1 MADHDH
7 SYKLLFSHAS
17 LVRDLLQGFVL
28 EPWVA
33 DLDFSTLENTARS
46 FTSDDLRKREDDA
59 IWRVRCRESWIYIYI
74 LIEFQSTVDRFMA
87 VRLMNYISL
96 LYQDLIRSKQLLAN
110 GQLPAVLPLVLYN
123 GNRPWSSSLSLQS
136 LIQEVPGGLSRYRP
150 TLTYLLLDESRHP
163 LGGVA
168 PGNLVDLI
176 FRLEQSKTPA
186 DVRKVVQEL
195 IGWLKA
201 PEQTSLRRSFAVWI
215 RRVLL
220 PARLPGQAMP
230 PVNDLLEVDTMLAE
244 RVKEWTREW
253 EQKGIEKGERMGEQK
268 GSATMLV
275 HLLRMKF
282 GELDEQTLSSVNSA
296 DAAQLLVW
304 SERVLGATN
313 LEQVFAVN
321 QEVS

>member
-1 MADHDH
+1 M
-7 SYKLLFSHAS
+7 
-17 LVRDLLQGFVL
+17 
-28 EPWVA
+28 
-33 DLDFSTLENTARS
+33 
-46 FTSDDLRKREDDA
+46 
-59 IWRVRCRESWIYIYI
+59 
-74 LIEFQSTVDRFMA
+74 
-87 VRLMNYISL
+87 
-96 LYQDLIRSKQLLAN
+96 
-110 GQLPAVLPLVLYN
+110 
-123 GNRPWSSSLSLQS
+123 SLQS

-163 LGGVA
+163 LGSVA

>member
-1 MADHDH
+1 
-7 SYKLLFSHAS
+7 
-17 LVRDLLQGFVL
+17 
-28 EPWVA
+28 
-33 DLDFSTLENTARS
+33 
-46 FTSDDLRKREDDA
+46 
-59 IWRVRCRESWIYIYI
+59 
-74 LIEFQSTVDRFMA
+74 
-87 VRLMNYISL
+87 
-96 LYQDLIRSKQLLAN
+96 
-110 GQLPAVLPLVLYN
+110 
-123 GNRPWSSSLSLQS
+123 LQS

-168 PGNLVDLI
+168 PGNLVNLI

-253 EQKGIEKGERMGEQK
+253 KEEGRQEGLQKGIQKGLQTGLKKGERKGEQK
-268 GSATMLV
+268 GSATMLI

-304 SERVLGATN
+304 SERVLSAN
-313 LEQVFAVN
+313 SIEEVF
-321 QEVS
+321 E